1 MSSQTEVGCGAV
13 RRTMP
18 VPGPAGRCCDARAG
32 DPAVSSFDGPFLSMI
47 ILIGICV
54 VFLSIFGG
62 FKIGGGQLFWLMH
75 PHELLIIGG
84 GGLGALIV
92 MSPRKVLRD
101 MVHGLFQA
109 VKGTPYSRAAYEEL
123 LKVLY
128 ELFMLGRRNGM
139 IALEEHIY
147 DPANS
152 SIFNKY
158 PLFSA
163 NRKAVEFLCG
173 SLRPIIDG
181 KVKPDQLRL
190 LLDAEIERRELDNSG
205 PVNVLTKIGDSMP
218 GFGIVAAVL
227 GIVVTMASIDGPIE
241 QIGEH
246 VAAAL
251 VGTFLG
257 ILLAY
262 GFVNPLAVNLEFT
275 GNAELDFTRCIAAC
289 VIGFASGMAPITAV
303 ELGRRGLSSE
313 LRPSAEELEEM
324 LKPLKGTG
332 G

>member
-1 MSSQTEVGCGAV
+1 
-13 RRTMP
+13 
-18 VPGPAGRCCDARAG
+18 
-32 DPAVSSFDGPFLSMI
+32 MI
-47 ILIGICV
+47 ILIGILIV
-54 VFLSIFGG
+54 AFSIFGG
-62 FKIGGGQLFWLMH
+62 FKIGGGQLIWLVH

-92 MSPRKVLRD
+92 MSPRKVIKDLAR
-101 MVHGLFQA
+101 GL
-109 VKGTPYSRAAYEEL
+109 VLSLKGTPYGRDAYEEL

-128 ELFMLGRRNGM
+128 ELFMMGRRNGM

-152 SIFNKY
+152 SLINKY
-158 PLFSA
+158 PLFAA
-163 NRKAVEFLCG
+163 NKRAVEFLCS

-181 KVKPDQLRL
+181 KIKPDQLRL
-190 LLDAEIERRELDNSG
+190 LLDAEIDRRETDNFG

-218 GFGIVAAVL
+218 GFGIVAAVM
-227 GIVVTMASIDGPIE
+227 GIVVTMASINGPIE
-241 QIGEH
+241 NIGTN

-262 GFVNPLAVNLEFT
+262 GFVNPLAMNLEFT
-275 GNAELDFTRCIAAC
+275 TNAELDFTRCIASC

-303 ELGRRGLSSE
+303 ELGRRGLSGE
-313 LRPSAEELEEM
+313 LRPSSDELDQM

-332 G
+332 GKT